1 MAMLRV
7 QHVVPN
13 FDAWKRAFESDPVG
27 RQAGNVRAYRIHRAV
42 VDPNF
47 VMIDLDFN
55 TVAEAETFLDKLRAL
70 WKGHGDAV
78 MRHPEA
84 WVVETV
90 ESRSM

>member
-1 MAMLRV
+1 
-7 QHVVPN
+7 
-13 FDAWKRAFESDPVG
+13 
-27 RQAGNVRAYRIHRAV
+27 
-42 VDPNF
+42 
-47 VMIDLDFN
+47 MIDLDFS